1 MPPEITI
8 FLFLEWLNQEVQSVI
23 WQKLF
28 KYKYCMRAIISW
40 SFYTFIP
47 FFITVLPKN
56 VFHLFTVRLKI
67 LYQSI
72 SRDKNLVVIKLVRI
86 KIIFII
92 CFRVIRINILKGNYW
107 VLGIGLMGRCQ
118 KLGIILESKVI
129 KKLMLSKYVNN
140 KKCAPELIFFNEKWK
155 KWERFR

>member
-72 SRDKNLVVIKLVRI
+72 SRDKNLVVIKLVIDEMKGRR
-86 KIIFII
+86 KA
-92 CFRVIRINILKGNYW
+92 RKLKGSRSNLLLLTGWDRLNWSAKMWWFLRPCKTTNFLLYEA
-107 VLGIGLMGRCQ
+107 G
-118 KLGIILESKVI
+118 
-129 KKLMLSKYVNN
+129 
-140 KKCAPELIFFNEKWK
+140 
-155 KWERFR
+155 